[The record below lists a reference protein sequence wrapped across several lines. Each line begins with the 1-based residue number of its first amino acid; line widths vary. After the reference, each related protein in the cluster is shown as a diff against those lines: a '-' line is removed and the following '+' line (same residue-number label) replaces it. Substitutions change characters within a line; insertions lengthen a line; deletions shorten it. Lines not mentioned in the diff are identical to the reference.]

1 MARRG
6 LLFVVSG
13 PSGAGKSSLCQGVL
27 SEVSGLRHSIS
38 YTTRQPR
45 PGEQHGTA
53 YYFVSER
60 EFREMTQQYA
70 FAEWAPVYG
79 HLYGTPRRPIDEAME
94 EGLDVILDIDAQGAM
109 QIKKKYEDAI
119 SIYIMPPSIETLRRR
134 LVQRA
139 GDSDEAVQRRL
150 QKAREEIWQYRG
162 YSYIIKNDGI
172 GQAQAELKAVI
183 LAERIRTHR
192 VDMAWLEDN
201 FILNKSSAVEQDE
214 SCTEQGSMETHG

>member
-13 PSGAGKSSLCQGVL
+13 PSGTGKSTLCQGVL
-27 SEVSGLRHSIS
+27 SDVPGLRPSVS

-45 PGEQHGTA
+45 PGERHA
-53 YYFVSER
+53 SEYFFVSER
-60 EFREMTQQYA
+60 EFHEMTQNHA

-79 HLYGTPRRPIDEAME
+79 HLYGTPRKPIDDAME

-119 SIYIMPPSIETLRRR
+119 SIYIMPPSIEALRQR
-134 LVQRA
+134 LLQRA
-139 GDSDEAVQRRL
+139 GDPEEAVQIRL
-150 QKAREEIWQYRG
+150 QKAREEVWQYRE
-162 YSYIIKNDGI
+162 YHYIIKNQDL
-172 GQAQAELKAVI
+172 GQAQIELKAVI

-192 VDMAWLEDN
+192 VNMAWLEDN
-201 FILNKSSAVEQDE
+201 FILNKSPALDRDDS
-214 SCTEQGSMETHG
+214 